1 VRDAAEGELIGAMAD
16 YKEGIKKEV
25 AEIKFLIHD
34 LRVERFINEVI
45 HFHVTLNTDLEIY
58 SIDQARI
65 LHSEDL
71 DVLKTKAVSLRKAF
85 QNYSNAVKS
94 FSPDRTILLVGKRY
108 IDTIYS
114 TCELILNPL
123 WGRIDKVL
131 AFLPTDSRSARSRT
145 HYLNCIHWISG
156 VARRIEHFLEEEEN
170 QEIYAE
176 FDIGTELEE
185 FTRNVIFGY
194 VSEKS
199 GATVDLQLD
208 HLDSAVI
215 GGNRYRFRRMYFNL
229 VMNSVDA
236 LLDRKDGVLNISAVI
251 EAERVALRVRDNGAG
266 MTPEKI
272 KQLLTDKETLDGE
285 LHSLGFVFVRQTI
298 AEFKGELS
306 IESELDK
313 GTTMTV
319 SLPRVPGSRATP
331 RPPAR
336 LEEEDR
342 RRETNG
348 APREPGARAAAAA
361 PEGAAGAEA
370 THEPAPEG
378 EPARRAEAGDERNST
393 CGRLV
398 YEDFQTSEAQFPGSL
413 FAIAITEDDRIDFF
427 THRPYDRY
435 WNMSHEDLS
444 PMYFEATVRGRLEE
458 DDEKRPV
465 LILKEPQSVKE
476 YFEFKSVPERERSS
490 EKHLQMVHDESI
502 RIARRLIVPGLPPQ
516 INVELTGLHKF
527 FPGRDD
533 LLEAE
538 PFALKVLAKQRLT
551 GEQER

>member
-1 VRDAAEGELIGAMAD
+1 MAD

-71 DVLKTKAVSLRKAF
+71 EVLKTKTVSLRKAF

-94 FSPDRTILLVGKRY
+94 FSPDRTIILVGKKY

-131 AFLPTDSRSARSRT
+131 AFLPQDSRSARSRT
-145 HYLNCIHWISG
+145 HYLNCLHWIGG
-156 VARRIEHFLEEEEN
+156 VARRIEHFLEEEDDHDM
-170 QEIYAE
+170 YSE
-176 FDIGTELEE
+176 FDIGSEMEE
-185 FTRNVIFGY
+185 FTRNVISGY
-194 VSEKS
+194 VAEKS
-199 GATVDLQLD
+199 GATVELRLDQLD
-208 HLDSAVI
+208 SGVI
-215 GGNRYRFRRMYFNL
+215 GGNRFRFRRMFFNL

-236 LLDRKDGVLNISAVI
+236 MVDRKDGVLDISAVI
-251 EAERVALRVRDNGAG
+251 EGDRVALRVRDNGAG
-266 MTPEKI
+266 MGPEKI
-272 KQLLTDKETLDGE
+272 KQLLTDKDSLDGE

-306 IESELDK
+306 IESELGK

-319 SLPRVPGSRATP
+319 SLPRVPGTKATTHPPSRP
-331 RPPAR
+331 
-336 LEEEDR
+336 D
-342 RRETNG
+342 
-348 APREPGARAAAAA
+348 AAAARDGTSGAVSEKRPTEAASA
-361 PEGAAGAEA
+361 PTEAAPAAAEREAEPESAEVESAAGD
-370 THEPAPEG
+370 G
-378 EPARRAEAGDERNST
+378 ERHST

-413 FAIAITEDDRIDFF
+413 FAISVSEDDRIDFF

-444 PMYFEATVRGRLEE
+444 PMYFESTVRGRLEE
-458 DDEKRPV
+458 DDQKRPLV
-465 LILKEPQSVKE
+465 ILKEPQSVRE
-476 YFEFKSVPERERSS
+476 YFELKNVPEQDRSS
-490 EKHLQMVHDESI
+490 DKHLEMVHDEYI
-502 RIARRLIVPGLPPQ
+502 RIARRLIDTGLPPQ

-527 FPGRDD
+527 FPDRDD
-533 LLEAE
+533 LAEAE
-538 PFALKVLAKQRLT
+538 PFSLNLLAKQRLT
-551 GEQER
+551 SEPER